1 MPLGK
6 ENEILGGKRVIIDID
21 TENGIVTWELT
32 GEKRSAPVED
42 LVQAFEILTGI
53 SNMVHIWE
61 ADK

>member
-1 MPLGK
+1 MDI
-6 ENEILGGKRVIIDID
+6 EI
-21 TENGIVTWELT
+21 ENGIVTWELL
-32 GEKRSAPVED
+32 GEKRSATVED